1 MWYHALL
8 SSFCISVAFCNDVQ
22 SSNGGQQPTNISNTM
37 TLEDR
42 LRVLEESVLS
52 ANFVSESDSIEDRLA
67 QMERA
72 LLASNSR
79 VSQLISKLRR
89 LNYAFAKDL
98 VSEDKLGKTSLD
110 LFRFVSSA
118 NQHQLLSR
126 GCPC

>member
-1 MWYHALL
+1 MSYYALL
-8 SSFCISVAFCNDVQ
+8 GSLFISVAFCNDVQ

-37 TLEDR
+37 TMEDR
-42 LRVLEESVLS
+42 LRVLEEALS
-52 ANFVSESDSIEDRLA
+52 ANLVPESDSIEDRLA

-89 LNYAFAKDL
+89 TNYAFAKDL

-110 LFRFVSSA
+110 FFNGVASV
-118 NQHQLLSR
+118 NQHKLLVR
-126 GCPC
+126 